1 MMSNLTLELDSHTM
15 QKLTALAEA
24 SHQSVSQWIEQA
36 VTSFDALQETKALI
50 ADVQL
55 AQQQL
60 ANGQGIEHDS
70 VKANLLA
77 SFAV

>member
-1 MMSNLTLELDSHTM
+1 MSNLTLELDSHTM

-24 SHQSVSQWIEQA
+24 SHQSVSQWIEQ
-36 VTSFDALQETKALI
+36 VVVSFEAMQETKALI

-60 ANGQGIEHDS
+60 AQGQGIEHDS

-77 SFAV
+77 AFAV

>member
-1 MMSNLTLELDSHTM
+1 MSNLTLELDSHTM

-24 SHQSVSQWIEQA
+24 SHQSVSQWIEQV
-36 VTSFDALQETKALI
+36 VTSFEALQETKAII

-60 ANGQGIEHDS
+60 SQGQGIGHEQ
-70 VKANLLA
+70 VKAKLLTA
-77 SFAV
+77 FAV

>member
-1 MMSNLTLELDSHTM
+1 MSNLTLELDTNTM

-24 SHQSVSQWIEQA
+24 SHQSVSQWIEQ
-36 VTSFDALQETKALI
+36 VVVSFEAMQDAKALI

-60 ANGQGIEHDS
+60 AQGQGIEHDS

-77 SFAV
+77 AFAV

>member
-1 MMSNLTLELDSHTM
+1 MSNLTLELDTNTM

-24 SHQSVSQWIEQA
+24 SHQSVSQWIEQ
-36 VTSFDALQETKALI
+36 VVVSFEAMQETKALI

-70 VKANLLA
+70 VKASLLA

>member
-1 MMSNLTLELDSHTM
+1 MSNLTLELDSHTM

-24 SHQSVSQWIEQA
+24 SHQSVSQWIEQV
-36 VTSFDALQETKALI
+36 VTSFEALQETKALI

>member
-1 MMSNLTLELDSHTM
+1 MSNLTLELDTNTM

-24 SHQSVSQWIEQA
+24 SHQSVSQWIEQ
-36 VTSFDALQETKALI
+36 VVVSFEAMQDAKALI

-60 ANGQGIEHDS
+60 SQGQGIEHDG

-77 SFAV
+77 AFAV